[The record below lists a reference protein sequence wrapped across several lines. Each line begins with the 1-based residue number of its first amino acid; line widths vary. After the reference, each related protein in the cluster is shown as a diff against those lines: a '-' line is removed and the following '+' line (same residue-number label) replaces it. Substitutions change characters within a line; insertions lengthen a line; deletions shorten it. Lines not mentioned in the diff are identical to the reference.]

1 METTETRRDVA
12 GSVDGRV
19 ERHGS
24 SSLLFF
30 ERWLMKKIL
39 ESKGRP
45 PVRVVFWNG
54 QEYGATRDEAVAT
67 VHVKNRR
74 ALYGMARGAELGFG
88 EGYTRGDLEIEG
100 DLLDLVTAV
109 YSTAGKRSSLEHRL
123 GGLLNRL
130 SRKNTLKGS
139 KSNIHHHYDLG
150 NEFYSW
156 WLDEKML
163 YTCAYFPT
171 PEATLEQAQIA
182 KMDFVG
188 KKLRLQPGETV
199 AEAGCGWGALAL
211 HLAGRFGVKV
221 RAFNISHQ
229 QIIWAREQAR
239 NSGLDSQVE
248 FVEDDYRNISGK
260 YDAFVSVGMLE
271 HVGKEHYRDLGGVID
286 RVLPP
291 GGRGFVHTIGRARPL
306 PLNPWIAKHIF
317 PGAYPPT
324 LKEMME
330 IFEPYDL
337 KVIDV
342 ENLRAHYARTLEHW
356 LERYERS
363 VEKVKR
369 RYDESFSRA
378 WRLYLSGSIA
388 AFRSGHLQLF
398 QVLFGRHAYEEAW
411 TREHLFASDRLSN
424 VG

>member
-1 METTETRRDVA
+1 METTGTRPA
-12 GSVDGRV
+12 GAESIDGRT
-19 ERHGS
+19 ENQGS
-24 SSLLFF
+24 SPLFFF
-30 ERWLMKKIL
+30 ERWLIKRIL

-54 QEYGATRDEAVAT
+54 QAFGATKDEAVAT
-67 VHVKNRR
+67 VHVKDRR
-74 ALYGMARGAELGFG
+74 ALYAMARGAELGFG
-88 EGYTRGDLEIEG
+88 EGYTRGDLEVEG
-100 DLLDLVTAV
+100 DLLEFMTAI
-109 YSTAGKRSSLEHRL
+109 YSTAGTRGTLEHRL
-123 GGLLNRL
+123 AGWLNRRNSL
-130 SRKNTLKGS
+130 RGS
-139 KSNIHHHYDLG
+139 KANIHHHYDLG
-150 NEFYSW
+150 NDFYSW

-171 PEATLEQAQIA
+171 PDATLEAAQIA

-188 KKLRLQPGETV
+188 KKLRLRPGETV
-199 AEAGCGWGALAL
+199 AEAGCGWGGLAL
-211 HLAGRFGVKV
+211 HLAGHFGVKV

-229 QIIWAREQAR
+229 QILWAREQAR
-239 NSGLDSQVE
+239 SRGLDSQVE

-286 RVLPP
+286 RVLSPE
-291 GGRGFVHTIGRARPL
+291 GRGFIHTIGRARNL
-306 PLNPWIAKHIF
+306 PLSPWIVKHIF

-330 IFEPYDL
+330 IFEPYDF

-363 VEKVKR
+363 VDKVKQ
-369 RYDESFSRA
+369 RYDEDFSRA
-378 WRLYLSGSIA
+378 WRLYLSGSTA
-388 AFRSGHLQLF
+388 AFRAGNLQLF
-398 QVLFGRHAYEEAW
+398 QVLFSRHAYEEAW
-411 TREHLFASDRLSN
+411 TREHLFAADRLSN